1 VAVDVAEP
9 TEVEECDLTG
19 AVTVVV
25 YVGDVVADPR
35 MILIRRLSWS
45 LSSNE
50 AAYNA
55 ISI

>member
-1 VAVDVAEP
+1 MTDP

-19 AVTVVV
+19 AVIVVA

-35 MILIRRLSWS
+35 MILIRRVSWS
-45 LSSNE
+45 LSSHE
-50 AAYNA
+50 VAYNA